1 MFFIQ
6 MQYIFI
12 EQKIALDLFLHVQT
26 KVKCKQIKINYTK
39 ISVSKICLPIII
51 NILIFLIIKK
61 CLNSY
66 LPLAFL
72 IQTGDAYLLMK
83 TAAVVEES
91 I

>member
-1 MFFIQ
+1 ME
-6 MQYIFI
+6 YIFT

-26 KVKCKQIKINYTK
+26 RAKCKEIKINYTK
-39 ISVSKICLPIII
+39 LSISKICLPIII
-51 NILIFLIIKK
+51 DILIFLIIKK
-61 CLNSY
+61 YQNSY

-91 I
+91 V